1 MGVRNEESQARER
14 ALLSAGVCSCTGTL
28 ASGTNGFFYFFA
40 SNSRRPQHSG
50 QEASHFPVPVRD
62 RGFQIST
69 ESAVRRWVADS
80 L

>member
-1 MGVRNEESQARER
+1 VGVRNEESQARER

-50 QEASHFPVPVRD
+50 QEASQSQQYVTVVSKFPRSRP
-62 RGFQIST
+62 
-69 ESAVRRWVADS
+69 
-80 L
+80 